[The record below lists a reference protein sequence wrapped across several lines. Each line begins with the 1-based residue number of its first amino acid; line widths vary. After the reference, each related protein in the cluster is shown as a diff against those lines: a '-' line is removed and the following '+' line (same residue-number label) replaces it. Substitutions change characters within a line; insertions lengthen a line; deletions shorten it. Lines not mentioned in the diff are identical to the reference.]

1 MTPEPKRSR
10 GRPSTTGL
18 SFDVIVDA
26 SLALVDRDG
35 LDALT
40 VGRLAAEL
48 DVAPMSLY
56 RYFRNKDELLDA
68 VGDGLLGRWAAPK
81 VQSARP
87 WEDELIEVLTSFHQL
102 LVEHPAISG
111 LFITRHVVGP
121 GTAKVLERMLAI
133 LRRGGFDAAE
143 AVAAYRIVIGFVI
156 GYSVYDVGHRVP
168 EYGRRS
174 RSFFA
179 GLPQEEFPALA
190 DSFDALGEPPEPE
203 LFTAGLRDLL
213 AGLTRKAKHARTE
226 AGEA

>member
-1 MTPEPKRSR
+1 VTAEPKRSR
-10 GRPSTTGL
+10 GRPATTGL
-18 SFDVIVDA
+18 SLDAIVDA
-26 SLALVDRDG
+26 ALGLVDRDG

-68 VGDGLLGRWAAPK
+68 VGDGLLGRWAAPI
-81 VQSARP
+81 VQSAGP
-87 WEDELIEVLTSFHQL
+87 WEDELIEVLTSFHRL
-102 LVEHPAISG
+102 LVEHPAIAG

-133 LRRGGFDAAE
+133 LRRGGFDASE
-143 AVAAYRIVIGFVI
+143 AVAAYRIVIGFVM

-179 GLPQEEFPALA
+179 GLSPEEFPALT
-190 DSFDALGEPPEPE
+190 DSFDALGQAPESD

-213 AGLTRKAKHARTE
+213 AGLTRTAKHARRA
-226 AGEA
+226 AGDG